1 MLSMSVDS
9 VMTKVCN
16 LATFNA
22 PFQIENTVP
31 ENVHAGAGCLLELWD
46 EFAKGLFDGVG
57 GQQLDFRSVRTTH
70 EGKSRD
76 RGAQRVLEHG

>member
-1 MLSMSVDS
+1 MLSMSVDG

-22 PFQIENTVP
+22 PFQIENTAP

-46 EFAKGLFDGVG
+46 EFAKGLVDVDAEQDRAEQCRVVDVDALCER
-57 GQQLDFRSVRTTH
+57 GQ
-70 EGKSRD
+70 
-76 RGAQRVLEHG
+76 RGPKQ